1 MVGVARG
8 VLVLASVVLDA
19 SKNELWLLAF
29 AEAGIDNDE
38 FGLCVGKPNNVGGG
52 SSRRAIW
59 KSCS

>member
-1 MVGVARG
+1 M
-8 VLVLASVVLDA
+8 LASVVLDA
-19 SKNELWLLAF
+19 SKNELWLLAV